1 MGQSTIGS
9 GATAGQQ
16 IYKDKELAYGIGT
29 SPVTCTIGGQQFIPT
44 SIPVQAGGDL
54 KEYKDN
60 TGVTCSIVI
69 PEAFQTISISGL
81 LIKASSGTQVIK
93 KGDEVSNLPSVQGM
107 LTGVKWRVQ
116 DFSVNWQ
123 NEDVAQISCTVKAYT
138 F

>member
-16 IYKDKELAYGIGT
+16 IYKTNELAYGIGT

-81 LIKASSGTQVIK
+81 LIKAGSGAQVIK
-93 KGDEVSNLPSVQGM
+93 KGDAVSNLPSVQGM
-107 LTGVKWRVQ
+107 LTGVTWRVQ

-123 NEDVAQISCTVKAYT
+123 NEDVASISCTVKAYT